1 MTHQA
6 FIRETLRPY
15 AIHTQECT
23 FAGMGFTELTEK
35 FIEAIRI
42 NGKDWEK
49 VSEDTGKDKSVLLMY
64 SKMLQEQIEQ
74 KNDSN
79 LQDVTDTLKN
89 EISQSFD
96 NDP

>member
-1 MTHQA
+1 
-6 FIRETLRPY
+6 
-15 AIHTQECT
+15 
-23 FAGMGFTELTEK
+23 MGLTELTEK
-35 FIEAIRI
+35 FIEAIRV

-74 KNDSN
+74 KDDSN

-96 NDP
+96 KDP